1 MNNNKY
7 NNKIHIFYGVERKKS
22 CWYENRTDVLLL
34 VWRNKNELHPI
45 IEKIS
50 PNDMTT
56 IWNKNSGH
64 LIVIQQ
70 KTGNTQICQENNNM

>member
-1 MNNNKY
+1 MGWGIKSRAGTKTVQTY
-7 NNKIHIFYGVERKKS
+7 FYL
-22 CWYENRTDVLLL
+22 YEEI
-34 VWRNKNELHPI
+34 KNELHPI

-56 IWNKNSGH
+56 IWNRNSGH